1 MTDPL
6 EQLRALFVDRCR
18 SDMERLGR
26 LSPDD
31 PEVGVI
37 AHRLAGSGGSFGY
50 PEISEA
56 AAAVDERARRGPP
69 LTRADLRD
77 LTRSLEAAI
86 GPAPEPRPPQ

>member
-18 SDMERLGR
+18 SDLERLAR
-26 LSPDD
+26 VPPDD
-31 PEVGVI
+31 PEVGAI

-56 AAAVDERARRGPP
+56 AAVVDDRARQGAPA
-69 LTRADLRD
+69 TRDDLRR
-77 LTRSLEAAI
+77 LMRSLEAAI
-86 GPAPEPRPPQ
+86 SSR

>member
-18 SDMERLGR
+18 SDLERLTR

-31 PEVGVI
+31 PEIGAI

-56 AAAVDERARRGPP
+56 AAVVDDRARHGPP
-69 LTRADLRD
+69 PTRADLRD
-77 LTRSLEAAI
+77 LMRSLEAAI
-86 GPAPEPRPPQ
+86 SSR